1 MLFLCLLSKGKE
13 EAKAVGCSLFFSEL
27 RLINDCDEGTESV
40 AGDGER
46 KKWVYLELGQ
56 SGEGEKEQSFMLR
69 SEVGWGGFLCAL
81 FEAEVLTEG
90 P

>member
-1 MLFLCLLSKGKE
+1 MGAVCFVVKPLS
-13 EAKAVGCSLFFSEL
+13 L
-27 RLINDCDEGTESV
+27 RLINDCAEGTESV

-56 SGEGEKEQSFMLR
+56 SGESEKEQSFMLL
-69 SEVGWGGFLCAL
+69 GGGGFLCAL